1 MNKTSQSVILVPSY
15 ISGNI
20 IETPLARRS
29 SVDKVEHIGL
39 TFLSYFKVCSVKQDH
54 ERYRRKIAY
63 FVMAF
68 LSFTNET

>member
-29 SVDKVEHIGL
+29 SVDKVEHISL
-39 TFLSYFKVCSVKQDH
+39 TFLGYFKVYSAKRYH
-54 ERYRRKIAY
+54 ER
-63 FVMAF
+63 
-68 LSFTNET
+68 